1 MQMIM
6 QTEMKES
13 LNRPKYIAFS
23 TQKGGA
29 GKTTITVL
37 VASYLHYVKNC
48 NVAIID
54 CDYPQYSAY
63 DLRKRDKEKM
73 MQDEYYQSM
82 AAEMFERIGKG
93 IYPVASSKAAD
104 AIGLAERMTEKEG
117 NLDYIFFDLPG
128 TINNTAVISLL
139 AEMDYVFC
147 PIVADNVVMK
157 SSIIF
162 TERFLKKM
170 PGIKGCYLMW
180 NMVDRREKSEVYDMW
195 AKILEDLDVP
205 VLKTQMPNM
214 LRFRK
219 EQGETRKGVFR
230 STLFPPDKALLKGS
244 NVEELTEEVLSIISS
259 TEDEA

>member
-82 AAEMFERIGKG
+82 AAEMFERIRKG

-139 AEMDYVFC
+139 AEMNYVFC

-170 PGIKGCYLMW
+170 PGIKGCYQMW

>member
-1 MQMIM
+1 M
-6 QTEMKES
+6 QTEKKDG
-13 LNRPKYIAFS
+13 LKRPKYVAFS

-37 VASYLHYVKNC
+37 VASYLHYVRNY

-54 CDYPQYSAY
+54 CDYPQYSAS

-73 MQDEYYQSM
+73 LSDEYYQMM
-82 AAEMFERIGKG
+82 ASEMFENIGKG
-93 IYPVASSKAAD
+93 IYPVAESKAAD

-117 NLDYIFFDLPG
+117 NLDFIFFDLPG
-128 TINNTAVISLL
+128 TINNTSVISLL
-139 AEMDYVFC
+139 AEIEYVFC
-147 PIVADNVVMK
+147 PIIADNVVMK

-180 NMVDRREKSEVYDMW
+180 NMVDRREKSELYDAW
-195 AKILEDLDVP
+195 SAVLKELNVP
-205 VLKTQMPNM
+205 VLNTVLPNM

-219 EQGETRKGVFR
+219 EQGEARKGVFR
-230 STLFPPDKALLKGS
+230 STVFPPDKTLLKGS
-244 NVEELTEEVLSIISS
+244 NVDILADEVLSIISK
-259 TEDEA
+259 